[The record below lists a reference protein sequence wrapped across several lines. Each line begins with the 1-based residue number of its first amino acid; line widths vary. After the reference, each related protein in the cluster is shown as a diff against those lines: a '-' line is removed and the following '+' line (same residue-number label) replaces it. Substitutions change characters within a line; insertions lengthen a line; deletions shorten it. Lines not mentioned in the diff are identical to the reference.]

1 MYLLNFSSSLSII
14 HKKYNSGFSHSTFH
28 ALTLSYFL
36 SFYLDSV
43 LFPQINYTICYFLS
57 ICIYFNP
64 SVGFILIHPLGS
76 SFQWVY
82 SSVSSMHIFHIQHLW
97 NFIPN
102 DILKLSLGVCYYEV
116 AIVSTCIIKSI
127 SLKTCRIFVSPLIKK
142 IFKEILDLKIEIDC
156 Q

>member
-14 HKKYNSGFSHSTFH
+14 HKKYNSGFSHSTSH

-43 LFPQINYTICYFLS
+43 LFPQIYYTICYFLS
-57 ICIYFNP
+57 ICIYFNLP
-64 SVGFILIHPLGS
+64 IGFILIRPLGS

-102 DILKLSLGVCYYEV
+102 NILKLSPGVCYYEV
-116 AIVSTCIIKSI
+116 VIVSTCISKSI
-127 SLKTCRIFVSPLIKK
+127 SLKTCRILVSPLIRKSSRRFW
-142 IFKEILDLKIEIDC
+142 I
-156 Q
+156 